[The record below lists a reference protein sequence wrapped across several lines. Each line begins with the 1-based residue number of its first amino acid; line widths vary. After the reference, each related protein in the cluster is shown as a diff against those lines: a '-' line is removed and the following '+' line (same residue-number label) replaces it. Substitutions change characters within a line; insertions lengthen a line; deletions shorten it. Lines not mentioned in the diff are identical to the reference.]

1 MKKKNDSAENKLY
14 DEMKNHVTEM
24 THMVDAMNIIQYTQ
38 CEMIMKLKKDMATLA
53 KKTEEL
59 SKENAQLRCMIE
71 HDQGQ
76 IALKEAQE
84 EEETKW
90 FVEERLS
97 RLKQNSFSFL
107 FQEEEPKIRR
117 KEKNAKV
124 SWQLL

>member
-1 MKKKNDSAENKLY
+1 
-14 DEMKNHVTEM
+14 MKNHVTEM

-117 KEKNAKV
+117 KEKIAKV